1 MGSDGVIATIS
12 SLDYLFVPIKADR
25 LVLES
30 TLNFTTTIND
40 RLIKTYGLN
49 VFEINNKYLVER
61 FSTEKADF
69 KYFFHLFHVLYYSST
84 STYFLQLLY
93 FSQLIHLLQKTKYKP
108 NTMKRYET

>member
-1 MGSDGVIATIS
+1 MI
-12 SLDYLFVPIKADR
+12 
-25 LVLES
+25 
-30 TLNFTTTIND
+30 
-40 RLIKTYGLN
+40 YGLN